1 MGIPEGIPGHTIPK
15 RIRQAL
21 RVGGKK
27 WIAQVAAGV
36 VVGASVLTLK
46 NLHITAWTVSSAAR
60 ARLILARISAPSAF
74 HV

>member
-36 VVGASVLTLK
+36 VVGASM
-46 NLHITAWTVSSAAR
+46 
-60 ARLILARISAPSAF
+60 
-74 HV
+74 

>member
-1 MGIPEGIPGHTIPK
+1 MCAIASVMECTGIPDNATMGIPEGIPGHIIPK

-36 VVGASVLTLK
+36 VVGASM
-46 NLHITAWTVSSAAR
+46 
-60 ARLILARISAPSAF
+60 
-74 HV
+74 